1 MSKIYF
7 CSFADTKLKPS
18 LKRIKKEAKNLRIFE
33 RIFTYTEKDLSFDER
48 ENINTIIKQ
57 TKSRRGYGYWA
68 WKPVIIL
75 KLLRELQDN
84 DILIYCD
91 AGCELNKNGLA
102 KLYEYIDMAREH
114 DILVSQLV
122 PAHNDLSW
130 TKADTLALFP
140 QIPIE
145 KLSEGQIQGT
155 LLILKNNDYTKK
167 IIQQWKNLM
176 SIKNLHYFDDSPSL
190 KPNNPSF
197 IENRHDQSILS
208 LILKSNHFIAIPISR
223 IYSQEQEG
231 WEKLADEPIL
241 QKRNKET
248 FSVKYI
254 IKQIV
259 PRKLWQYL
267 KKYKCSIN

>member
-18 LKRIKKEAKNLRIFE
+18 LKRIKKEAKKLRIFE
-33 RIFTYTEKDLSFDER
+33 HIFTYTEKDLSFDER
-48 ENINTIIKQ
+48 HNIDTIIRL
-57 TKSRRGYGYWA
+57 TNSRRGYGYWA

-102 KLYEYIDMAREH
+102 KLYEYIDMTREH

-122 PAHNDLSW
+122 SGHNDLSW

-176 SIKNLHYFDDSPSL
+176 SIENLHYFDDSPSL
-190 KPNNPSF
+190 TPNNPSF
-197 IENRHDQSILS
+197 IENRHDQRVLS
-208 LILKSNHFIAIPISR
+208 LILKSNHFIALPIFR
-223 IYSQEQEG
+223 IYSETAEG

-267 KKYKCSIN
+267 KKYK